1 MRVVA
6 IIHEADGGFGVSF
19 PDFPGCVSGGDTMDA
34 ALAAAAEALTAH
46 VGVMADI
53 GEAVPA
59 LRPLDVL
66 RAAPEFAEDFDGAT
80 VATVPLFAPPQ
91 PAQRVNVT
99 IEGGLLAEIDRVA
112 KTYPGGRSGFLA
124 AAAREKLIH
133 G

>member
-6 IIHEADGGFGVSF
+6 LIHQADGGFGVSF

-46 VGVMADI
+46 VGVMADV

-59 LRPLDVL
+59 PRTLDAL
-66 RAAPEFAEDFDGAT
+66 RADPDFAEEFDGAV
-80 VATVPLFAPPQ
+80 VATVPLFTPPQ
-91 PAQRVNVT
+91 RAQRVNVT
-99 IEGGLLAEIDRVA
+99 IEGGLLAEIDAAA
-112 KTYPGGRSGFLA
+112 KAFPGGRSGWLA
-124 AAAREKLIH
+124 AAARDKLLH